1 MAVIATITLNP
12 SIDRTLEID
21 RLVVGGMN
29 RVKSKIDHPSGKGIN
44 VSRIYL
50 WGCPTEALTVIG
62 GSSSRWLVQAFKNRA
77 FRWILWRWL
86 ETRINIK
93 IWAAAENLSTEVNE
107 PGPTVS
113 ERT

>member
-44 VSRIYL
+44 VSRDL
-50 WGCPTEALTVIG
+50 HRGCPQKAISESGATV
-62 GSSSRWLVQAFKNRA
+62 Q
-77 FRWILWRWL
+77 
-86 ETRINIK
+86 
-93 IWAAAENLSTEVNE
+93 
-107 PGPTVS
+107 P
-113 ERT
+113 